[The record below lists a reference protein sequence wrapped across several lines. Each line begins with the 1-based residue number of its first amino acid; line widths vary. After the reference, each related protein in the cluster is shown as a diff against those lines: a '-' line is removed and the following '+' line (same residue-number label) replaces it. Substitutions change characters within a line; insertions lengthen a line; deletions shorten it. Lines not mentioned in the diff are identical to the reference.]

1 MKTITSYGDK
11 TNKVNDTSATLK
23 FYIWNDGVPQDITG
37 KNVQA
42 TIANSDGFLF
52 NVPMEING
60 YELSLDFS
68 NENLRQLKAGDY
80 YMEIK
85 VTDTKDEVEIYPTN
99 GAMSFTVTQDL
110 TERESDLLPIVTFDA
125 LLKAVDQ
132 KIENYLKTIAKG
144 NPGDKGDPGDNGLIS
159 KPLPTNNFNQVIAN
173 IKDYVGNW
181 YIKTTAENSGVIN
194 GYPTDDM
201 GVWVFQITSFSNSFG
216 VIKANFNDSNKNFVG
231 AVNNNKLVNWI
242 AIQDTNA
249 NYVFDHDVTVNGSII
264 ANSITST
271 VGNYTV
277 RTDYMGS
284 Y

>member
-11 TNKVNDTSATLK
+11 ANKVNDTSTTLK
-23 FYIWNDGVPQDITG
+23 FYIWNDGVPRDTTG
-37 KNVQA
+37 KDVKA
-42 TIANSDGFLF
+42 TIANSSGYLF
-52 NVPMEING
+52 DVPMMIDG

-99 GAMSFTVTQDL
+99 GTMSFTVTQDL

-159 KPLPTNNFNQVIAN
+159 KPLPTANLNLVIAN

-181 YIKTTAENSGVIN
+181 YIETTVENSGEIN
-194 GYPTDDM
+194 GYPTDDA
-201 GVWVFQITSFSNSFG
+201 GVWAFQVTSFLGGFG
-216 VIKANFNDSNKNFVG
+216 IIKANFNASNKNFVG
-231 AVNNNKLVNWI
+231 AISNNKLVNWI
-242 AIQDTNA
+242 DVQDSNE
-249 NYVFDHDVTVNGSII
+249 NYVFDHDVTINGAIK
-264 ANSITST
+264 ADSITST
-271 VGNYTV
+271 AGDYTV